1 MEALCAE
8 INKLINELSKTRWI
22 LFIPNFFK
30 KVVLVARRK
39 KHFWGFCVIFFVAQ
53 LPWKS
58 VLVHKNSLASC
69 QWCRHS
75 VEAFK

>member
-53 LPWKS
+53 LP
-58 VLVHKNSLASC
+58 
-69 QWCRHS
+69 
-75 VEAFK
+75 